1 MSYRIEKAKEDIIDL
16 LRIACYDKKINNIVK
31 LSEAYNNLCQAQK
44 SRLTPTAEFSEKGI
58 SYGYAEPTVDR
69 FNNEIKK

>member
-16 LRIACYDKKINNIVK
+16 LRVACYDKKINNIVK

-44 SRLTPTAEFSEKGI
+44 SKMAPTVEYTKDGI
-58 SYGYAEPTVDR
+58 ISTYSMPTVDR

>member
-16 LRIACYDKKINNIVK
+16 LRTACYDKKINNIVK

-44 SRLTPTAEFSEKGI
+44 SKMVPNVEFDKDGI
-58 SYGYAEPTVDR
+58 RWGYDMPTVDR

>member
-44 SRLTPTAEFSEKGI
+44 SKMVPNVEFTKDGI
-58 SYGYAEPTVDR
+58 KSTYSMPTVDR

>member
-44 SRLTPTAEFSEKGI
+44 SCLTPTVELSDQGI
-58 SYGYAEPTVDR
+58 TYGYAMPTIDR
-69 FNNEIKK
+69 FNNEI

>member
-16 LRIACYDKKINNIVK
+16 LRIACYDKKIDNIVK

-44 SRLTPTAEFSEKGI
+44 SQMVPNVEFTKNGI
-58 SYGYAEPTVDR
+58 RWDYDMPTVDR
-69 FNNEIKK
+69 FNNIKK

>member
-44 SRLTPTAEFSEKGI
+44 SKMAPTVEFTKDGVRRDYDMPTA
-58 SYGYAEPTVDR
+58 DR

>member
-1 MSYRIEKAKEDIIDL
+1 MSYRIEKTKEDIIDL

-44 SRLTPTAEFSEKGI
+44 SKMTPAVEFTKDGI
-58 SYGYAEPTVDR
+58 RWDYDMPTVDR
-69 FNNEIKK
+69 FNNIKK